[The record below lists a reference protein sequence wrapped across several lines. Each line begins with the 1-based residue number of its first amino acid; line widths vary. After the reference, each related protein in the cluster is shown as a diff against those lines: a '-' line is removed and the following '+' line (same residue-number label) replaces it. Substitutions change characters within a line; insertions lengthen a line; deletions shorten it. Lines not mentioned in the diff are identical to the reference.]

1 MIIKVF
7 ITSVFDNSRF
17 GCLKKKKDLKNS
29 NSQLIE
35 VGYTFFASTVGDLL
49 ISGLCKTHYD
59 ILKYADSFSRF

>member
-17 GCLKKKKDLKNS
+17 GFLKKKDLKNS
-29 NSQLIE
+29 KSQLIE
-35 VGYTFFASTVGDLL
+35 VGYTFFASTFGDLL
-49 ISGLCKTHYD
+49 ISGLCKTDYN

>member
-17 GCLKKKKDLKNS
+17 GFLKKKDLKNS
-29 NSQLIE
+29 KSQLIE